1 MLKVRATQSR
11 NQLEPLLRRVRFG
24 HERVI
29 VKRHGGPVAALIP
42 IADLRFFEAIED
54 RLDIETIKQALAD
67 PDQKWYTLEE
77 AEELLGL
84 DADDPADDT
93 G

>member
-11 NQLEPLLRRVRFG
+11 NRLEPLLRRVRFG

-29 VKRHGGPVAALIP
+29 VRRRGGPVAALIP
-42 IADLRFFEAIED
+42 IADLHYFEAIED

-67 PDQKWYTLEE
+67 PDRKWYTLEE
-77 AEELLGL
+77 VEQLLGL
-84 DADDPADDT
+84 GTDDPAE
-93 G
+93 GAG